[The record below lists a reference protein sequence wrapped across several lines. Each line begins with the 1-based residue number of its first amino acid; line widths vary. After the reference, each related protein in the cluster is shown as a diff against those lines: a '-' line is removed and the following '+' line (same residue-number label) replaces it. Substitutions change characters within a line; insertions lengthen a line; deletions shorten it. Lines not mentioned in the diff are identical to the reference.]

1 MAVRKIKRFA
11 CVVVCVSMRP
21 CRSSEEIKMASHEAE
36 ARVWNIQF
44 LIHLKLL
51 VNFFF
56 FRNKG
61 IILSIV
67 VCGGNKG

>member
-11 CVVVCVSMRP
+11 CVVVRVSMRP
-21 CRSSEEIKMASHEAE
+21 CRSSEEIKIASHEAE

-44 LIHLKLL
+44 LIHLKFL

-56 FRNKG
+56 F
-61 IILSIV
+61 
-67 VCGGNKG
+67 

>member
-11 CVVVCVSMRP
+11 CAVVCVSMRP

-44 LIHLKLL
+44 LIHLKFL
-51 VNFFF
+51 VNFF

-61 IILSIV
+61 IILSTV